1 MKIGCGVL
9 KNVSIIIP
17 VYNGERYLK
26 LLHDNIKKQKF
37 NGNIE
42 IIVPVSPSRD
52 KSLEVATQL
61 FDVAYTVEDFNHGKT
76 RHEAALKAKN
86 DILIFMTQDV
96 TPYDE
101 NWLSELVN
109 GLQGDVVATFSRQI
123 AYENS
128 SSLERIIRNF
138 NYPEK
143 SRICNLKTKQQWQRK
158 NIFYSDASSSTIK
171 EYFLAIG
178 GYDFNC
184 NTNEDVIYASKVIDS
199 GKSILYNANSKVFHS
214 HDFKIKELWNRYYS
228 IGEFEKKYTYL
239 FSDYNSTGEGMKL
252 VKYATKQ
259 LLTEGEF
266 LELIRFLFVDCPIRF
281 IAYKLGLNH
290 K

>member
-1 MKIGCGVL
+1 
-9 KNVSIIIP
+9 
-17 VYNGERYLK
+17 
-26 LLHDNIKKQKF
+26 
-37 NGNIE
+37 
-42 IIVPVSPSRD
+42 
-52 KSLEVATQL
+52 
-61 FDVAYTVEDFNHGKT
+61 
-76 RHEAALKAKN
+76 
-86 DILIFMTQDV
+86 MTQDV

-101 NWLSELVN
+101 NTVERCVN
-109 GLQGDVVATFSRQI
+109 GLEGDVVATFSRQI
-123 AYENS
+123 AYKNS
-128 SSLERIIRNF
+128 SSLERIIRSF

-199 GKSILYNANSKVFHS
+199 GKSILYNANSKVLHS
-214 HDFKIKELWNRYYS
+214 HDFNIKELWNRYYS

-239 FSDYNSTGEGMKL
+239 FSDYTSAGEGMKL

-259 LLTEGEF
+259 LLIEGEF
-266 LELIRFLFVDCPIRF
+266 LELIRFLCIECPIRF